1 MNLESET
8 EKSVKKN
15 RTRSSKARLARS
27 IVVLVAI
34 AALLGG
40 ITYAWFFNQ
49 MDISTLL
56 KIQPP
61 SKISILGPNGSQMN
75 SFDLSYSASDKT
87 EDQVTIKRVFCVE
100 STDNFELEL
109 VHTTNLKGLTFK
121 LYPAKQLSTTENTD
135 STGEMTVVEDGDENG
150 KYKYSY
156 DSNSAVSGS
165 YINLAP
171 SNDSNYKYAND
182 SQHTTNYGEYSNVQ
196 AHAEP
201 VYWLAKDVQKPDTE
215 NKVTKKDQ
223 NGDDQTYYR
232 TYYVCEVS
240 WTETTKETDIFYIF
254 AENSYTSEGKE

>member
-1 MNLESET
+1 MSLEPET
-8 EKSVKKN
+8 EKNTKKN
-15 RTRSSKARLARS
+15 RTRSSKNRLVRS
-27 IVVLVAI
+27 IIVLVAI

-75 SFDLSYSASDKT
+75 SFDLSYSASDKN
-87 EDQVTIKRVFCVE
+87 EDQVTIRRVFCVE
-100 STDNFELEL
+100 STGDFELEL
-109 VHTTNLKGLTFK
+109 VHTTNLKGLTFT
-121 LYPAKQLSTTENTD
+121 LYPATQLNEAEGTGGTE
-135 STGEMTVVEDGDENG
+135 EMMTVEDGDKNK

-156 DSNSAVSGS
+156 NSSSAVNGS
-165 YINLAP
+165 YLNLDSIN
-171 SNDSNYKYAND
+171 NTKYKYAD
-182 SQHTTNYGEYSNVQ
+182 KTQHNTNYGEYSSVQ

-201 VYWLAKDVQKPDTE
+201 VYWLAEGVQTPDTG

>member
-1 MNLESET
+1 MSLESET

-75 SFDLSYSASDKT
+75 SFDLSYSASDKKG
-87 EDQVTIKRVFCVE
+87 DLVTIKRVFCVE

-121 LYPAKQLSTTENTD
+121 LYPAEQLRTTENTD

-150 KYKYSY
+150 KYQYSY
-156 DSNSAVSGS
+156 NSNSVVSGR
-165 YINLAP
+165 YINLDS
-171 SNDSNYKYAND
+171 SNDSGYKYANN
-182 SQHTTNYGEYSNVQ
+182 SQHTTNYGEYSSVQ
-196 AHAEP
+196 SHAEP
-201 VYWLAKDVQKPDTE
+201 IYWLAEKVQSPDET
-215 NKVTKKDQ
+215 NQISKKDQ
-223 NGDDQTYYR
+223 NGIEQIYYR

-254 AENSYTSEGKE
+254 AENSYTSEGEE